1 MQLAGY
7 QLTGILYTG
16 GETTVAT
23 AQSPQGERVA
33 LKYPESEQPAPALN
47 ARWRHEYGMLRA
59 IDSPWVIKAL
69 GLHEVGHRLVLVL
82 ENFSPLNLSQVI
94 EQGLLDLGER
104 LGLAMQLT
112 QALSAVHQAR
122 LIHGDIAP
130 KNVLVDLA
138 SLQLKLCD
146 FALSTRLAHGQTQP
160 AGGGLRGTL
169 DYIAP
174 EQTGRTNLEVDY
186 RSDFYSLGVSLY
198 ELFSGHKP
206 FQLSDPI
213 ALLHAQVALMPP
225 PLDQLGHG
233 VPAPLAAI
241 VQKLL
246 AKYPDDRYQ
255 SSYGLLKDLQR
266 CAEQWQQQRRIE
278 AFALA
283 SEDIPERF
291 CVSQKLYGRAADVL
305 TLREAFARASAGHAE
320 LLLIGGSAGVGKTA
334 LAAELHR
341 PVVAQRGYF
350 LRGKCDQYS
359 HQQPYAALSQ
369 AFQLLMQQLASEG
382 AERRRYWQAS
392 LGKALGDAA
401 AAVAAIVPG
410 LSLLIGTPAPLTPL
424 PVAEHE
430 QRFHLAFAR
439 FVKALAA
446 PAHPLLLFIDDL
458 QWVDAPSLRLLR
470 RLINADEAG
479 ACLLVVGAY
488 RDNEVDAAHPLAQ
501 LLEQQR
507 QLGTALLQLTL
518 QPLGLPEV
526 QALLADTLRAEGQR
540 VAPLAALCLE
550 KTRGN
555 PFFLG
560 QFLRSLHVHG
570 DLHYERAQGAWQ
582 WDIEQIARRGMT
594 DNVVTLMLER
604 LRGLPPTTQ
613 TLLTRAAQL
622 GDSFCLRE
630 LMALLQADAGS
641 TAAMLWPALEAGL
654 LLPMDEDYK
663 FEHSPALM
671 EAARYRFLH
680 DRVQQAAHELT
691 PEPERQAML
700 LHCGRQLLACSPGAL
715 LDERLFNIVDCLN
728 QALALISAADERALL
743 LRLNVQAGLRAK
755 NASAHGAAVALLR
768 QARALLPEQAWQHA
782 PDETLALFTALA
794 EAEYLAG
801 HFDAAERL
809 YPEVMAACPLRL
821 GRVSICLVQADQ
833 YHIQGRFADAFPVL
847 LQAMALLGQPFPA
860 SEEEAQALFP
870 AEFERT
876 EALLQRL
883 GPSALL
889 QAAEMQAPERLMEM
903 RVYYALSYASY
914 QTGRFAAFVLDACRM
929 VQTTLAHG
937 QGDLSC
943 IAYVAYLTAMSVMH
957 RPYTQCHALGRLAMR
972 LAEQRGGP
980 YYRITVYQYFSAF
993 YQHWGEPLAEAIAQV
1008 ELGLELGQ
1016 GGVNPLAAGYCAL
1029 LGAVNRFAL
1038 GEELAQLEARCQ
1050 QGLRFLQKTRQ
1061 PNTELMLRHGVLQP
1075 LQALRGKTLGA
1086 LSFDTED
1093 SASST
1098 LFADAAPSIP
1108 LALYSAAMLRH
1119 AYLMGDRAQWQACV
1133 ARQAVIG
1140 MCLPDSPSMVE
1151 ACFYTALG
1159 QLRPGFVDAA
1169 QQAEAVL
1176 AAEQQ
1181 LARFA
1186 GWAEGCAAN
1195 FHHKQALIAAELARV
1210 RGEDRAAMDFYAQA
1224 IDAAAAAGFTACEAL
1239 ANELYAE
1246 FWAAQQ
1252 QRQLSSNFI
1261 REAHYHYRRWGALV
1275 KCLQLEARWPHISFG
1290 QPRPSGGSGGSGGS
1304 AGRSRSSGSSYRD
1317 SLEPGASLDLHSLLK
1332 ANQLLAQ
1339 EIHLDTLLPQML
1351 GVLLEHAG
1359 AEFGAIVLDEDE
1371 SLVVEVMGAMAPEQQ
1386 GDMQR
1391 LCMPLEELG
1400 EAGQQM
1406 LPAGLIEYVRLTRRT
1421 LVLNRPAEDER
1432 FSHSACLQR
1441 RQIKSLV
1448 CLPVLSQGKPVALVY
1463 LENNQLENAFTTQHL
1478 QTLELLSSQAA
1489 ISLVNARLYESLEHK
1504 VAQRTEELRQMSMK
1518 DGLTGIA
1525 NRRAFDERLA
1535 LEWRRS
1541 QRQGSP
1547 LSLLMVDIDHFKQYN
1562 DCYGHLEGD
1571 RCIRAVA
1578 SVLSEVAGRGGD
1590 LVARYGGEEFALL
1603 LPDTDAPAAARLAQA
1618 CLDATELLAMP
1629 HAQSLAGPL
1638 VSISL
1643 GCATLVATPLS
1654 SPEHLLGQADA
1665 ALYQA
1670 KRAGRRR
1677 WQHHADTA

>member
-7 QLTGILYTG
+7 QLTGILYAG
-16 GETTVAT
+16 AETTVAT

-33 LKYPESEQPAPALN
+33 LKYPESAQPAPALN
-47 ARWRHEYGMLRA
+47 ARWRHEYDMLRA

-69 GLHEVGHRLVLVL
+69 GLHEAGHRLVLVL
-82 ENFSPLNLSQVI
+82 ENFSPLNMGQVI

-104 LGLAMQLT
+104 LGLAIQLT

-146 FALSTRLAHGQTQP
+146 FALSTRLAHGQAQP

-198 ELFSGHKP
+198 ELFSGRKP

-213 ALLHAQVALMPP
+213 ALLHAQVALMPT
-225 PLDQLGHG
+225 PLDQLGIG

-246 AKYPDDRYQ
+246 AKYPDERYQ
-255 SSYGLLKDLQR
+255 SSHGLLKDLQR
-266 CAEQWQQQRRIE
+266 CAEQWQRQRRIE

-291 CVSQKLYGRAADVL
+291 SVSQKIYGRAAEVL
-305 TLREAFARASAGHAE
+305 VLREAFARASAGHAE
-320 LLLIGGSAGVGKTA
+320 LLLIGGYAGVGKTA
-334 LAAELHR
+334 LAAELHK

-382 AERRRYWQAS
+382 SERRRYWQAALS
-392 LGKALGDAA
+392 QALGDAA

-410 LSLLIGTPAPLTPL
+410 LSLLLGTPAPLTPL
-424 PVAEHE
+424 PAAENE

-439 FVKALAA
+439 FVRALAG

-458 QWVDAPSLRLLR
+458 QWVDTPSLRLLR
-470 RLINADEAG
+470 QLIAADEAG
-479 ACLLVVGAY
+479 VCLLVLGAY
-488 RDNEVDAAHPLAQ
+488 RDNEVDTDHPLAQ

-507 QLGTALLQLTL
+507 QQGAPLHELTL
-518 QPLGLPEV
+518 QPLGLGEV
-526 QALLADTLRAEGQR
+526 QALLADTLRTEGAR

-560 QFLRSLHVHG
+560 QFLRSLHAHG
-570 DLHYERAQGAWQ
+570 DLHYERAQGAWE
-582 WDIEQIARRGMT
+582 WDIAQIRQRGMT
-594 DNVVTLMLER
+594 DNVVSLMLER
-604 LRGLPPTTQ
+604 LNDLPPATQ
-613 TLLTRAAQL
+613 TLLSRAAQL

-630 LMALLQADAGS
+630 LMALLQADAGA

-654 LLPMDEDYK
+654 LVPLDEDYK
-663 FEHSPALM
+663 FEHSPALL

-691 PEPERQAML
+691 AEPERQAML
-700 LHCGRQLLACSPGAL
+700 LHCGRQLLACSPGPL

-728 QALALISAADERALL
+728 QALPLIDTAEERARL
-743 LRLNVQAGLRAK
+743 LRLNLQAGLRAK
-755 NASAHGAAVALLR
+755 SASAHGAAVALLR
-768 QARALLPEQAWQHA
+768 QARALLPGQAWQNA
-782 PDETLALFTALA
+782 PEDTLALFTALA

-809 YPEVMAACPLRL
+809 YPEVMADCPLRL

-847 LQAMALLGQPFPA
+847 LQALALLDRPFPA
-860 SEEEAQALFP
+860 GDDEAQALFP
-870 AEFERT
+870 AEFART
-876 EALLQRL
+876 EALLQQL

-889 QAAEMQAPERLMEM
+889 RAPEMHSAEHLLEM
-903 RVYYALSYASY
+903 RVYHALSYASY
-914 QTGRFAAFVLDACRM
+914 QTGRFGAFVLDACRM

-937 QGDLSC
+937 QCDLSC

-957 RPYTQCHALGRLAMR
+957 KPYTECHALGRLAMQ
-972 LAEQRGGP
+972 LAEQRDSR
-980 YYRITVYQYFSAF
+980 YFRITVYQYFSAF
-993 YQHWGEPLAEAIAQV
+993 YQHWGEPLGVAIAQV

-1038 GEELAQLEARCQ
+1038 GEELEQLEARCQ

-1093 SASST
+1093 SASSR

-1119 AYLMGDRAQWQACV
+1119 AYLMGDRAQWQACA

-1140 MCLPDSPSMVE
+1140 MCLPDSPSLVE

-1159 QLRPGFVDAA
+1159 QLRADFIDTE
-1169 QQAEAVL
+1169 QRAEAVQ

-1181 LARFA
+1181 LARFDT
-1186 GWAEGCAAN
+1186 WAEGCAAN

-1210 RGEDRAAMDFYAQA
+1210 RGEDRVAMDFYAQA

-1252 QRQLSSNFI
+1252 QRQLASNFI

-1290 QPRPSGGSGGSGGS
+1290 QPRQPGGS
-1304 AGRSRSSGSSYRD
+1304 ASSGRSRSSSYRD
-1317 SLEPGASLDLHSLLK
+1317 SLEQGDSLDLHSLLK

-1359 AEFGAIVLDEDE
+1359 AEFGAIVLNEDE
-1371 SLVVEVMGAMAPEQQ
+1371 RLVVEVMGALAPRSET
-1386 GDMQR
+1386 QR
-1391 LCMPLEELG
+1391 LCMPLDELG
-1400 EAGQQM
+1400 ETGQQM
-1406 LPAGLIEYVRLTRRT
+1406 LPAGLIEYVKLTRQT

-1463 LENNQLENAFTTQHL
+1463 LENNQLENAFTTHHL

-1541 QRQGSP
+1541 LRQGSA

-1578 SVLSEVAGRGGD
+1578 QALSEVAGRGGD
-1590 LVARYGGEEFALL
+1590 LVARYGGEEFAVL
-1603 LPDTDAPAAARLAQA
+1603 LPDTDASAAAGLAQA
-1618 CLDATELLAMP
+1618 CLDATELLGLP

-1643 GCATLVATPLS
+1643 GGATLVATPET
-1654 SPEHLLGQADA
+1654 SPEQLLGQADA

-1677 WQHHADTA
+1677 WQQHGG